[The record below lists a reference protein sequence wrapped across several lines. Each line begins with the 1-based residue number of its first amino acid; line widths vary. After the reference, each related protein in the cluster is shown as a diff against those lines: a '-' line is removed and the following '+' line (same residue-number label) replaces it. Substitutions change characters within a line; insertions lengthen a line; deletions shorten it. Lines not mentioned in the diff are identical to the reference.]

1 MVGARRR
8 KNGWTSRS
16 LYTCVQVIGF
26 LHCGGPFGVV
36 VPAPPFLLC
45 GGLHF
50 GGFFDTGLGG
60 WSCGFALFF
69 YRRWVLSFGR
79 VDVPVQPASA
89 VTRVEVP
96 IQPGEFILFSLS
108 FFLPMLY
115 QWNTHYLVRAVRLK
129 KINYYAVA
137 RKFRRKPPITRNF
150 EIQVVAVTVPGRI
163 IFTFLYVY
171 IKSSPVQCSRAGSEC
186 K

>member
-1 MVGARRR
+1 VGQNLNDKIAFILGRREYAHAVAAEYACPNNSPFDKTWNICTFFPEIPWKNIQKFCMVGARRR

-69 YRRWVLSFGR
+69 YRR
-79 VDVPVQPASA
+79 
-89 VTRVEVP
+89 
-96 IQPGEFILFSLS
+96 
-108 FFLPMLY
+108 
-115 QWNTHYLVRAVRLK
+115 
-129 KINYYAVA
+129 
-137 RKFRRKPPITRNF
+137 
-150 EIQVVAVTVPGRI
+150 
-163 IFTFLYVY
+163 
-171 IKSSPVQCSRAGSEC
+171 
-186 K
+186 